1 MSSKGGGGGGKGTP
15 SYKQVVVDRGKG
27 TSNGVFKA
35 PATGTSG
42 SDPGKHQERSRDK
55 NETREEVAKETQKEA
70 QETAKANGTEGR
82 NPCKPK
88 TTMIPKVV
96 LEDPQTQLYRDQ
108 MKTHALI
115 CKFMGLWPTERTL
128 RNWIKYHWKPNGEVE
143 LHLGSKGFFTTV
155 FINLEDRD
163 RVFEGGPYF
172 HASAGLYMQP
182 WKEKFSPEKET
193 FKKVPVWLRF
203 YSLPLDYWFPSTFEA
218 IGNKL
223 GKYVK
228 TSEAT
233 LKGRY
238 TSYARICIEMDV
250 SGALPE
256 AISLEFRDEEWIQN
270 IDYEQIPFRCR
281 RCHEHGHLIR
291 ECPLNKKQEA
301 TNPKTQQDEEGF
313 ITPNPRN
320 RANKKKNKTSAGNTQ
335 ETQEYNRRKG
345 PNKQRDNRRQ
355 GLDKSSRSQRPSNKR
370 AHPTAKQY
378 NSSGELRNPDG
389 WRNKRRQH
397 RHARRRGGCR
407 NDPERSRY
415 RRPRSQRLG
424 GKGRHRPSAHIRT
437 MEKAGSRQRTNRAT
451 RPHPIPVPP
460 MGGSQ
465 SQRTKMHTRGDRTP
479 RSESR

>member
-1 MSSKGGGGGGKGTP
+1 LTVAAIAEDNMSTKGGGKGTP

-27 TSNGVFKA
+27 PRGVFFKA
-35 PATGTSG
+35 PMTGTSG
-42 SDPGKHQERSRDK
+42 SDPEKGQERNQGKS
-55 NETREEVAKETQKEA
+55 ECMEEEARETQS
-70 QETAKANGTEGR
+70 ETQDTTKTNRAEGR

-88 TTMIPKVV
+88 TTMIPKVI
-96 LEDPQTQLYRDQ
+96 LEDPQMQLYRDQ
-108 MKTHALI
+108 MKAHALI

-182 WKEKFSPEKET
+182 WKENFSPEKET
-193 FKKVPVWLRF
+193 FKKVSVWLRF
-203 YSLPLDYWFPSTFEA
+203 YSLPLDYWLPSTFEA

-223 GKYVK
+223 GKYIK
-228 TSEAT
+228 TAEAT

-291 ECPLNKKQEA
+291 EFPLNKKQEA
-301 TNPKTQQDEEGF
+301 ENPKPQQDEDGF
-313 ITPNPRN
+313 VKPNPRS
-320 RANKKKNKTSAGNTQ
+320 RANKKQSKAPAGNNPEVQ
-335 ETQEYNRRKG
+335 NKMEGGIEPIKGQKMIRIRQNLRKSE
-345 PNKQRDNRRQ
+345 NKQQTSPPTGQVTRRNREVVQPRWMEESETTTPPC
-355 GLDKSSRSQRPSNKR
+355 KKQREMRK
-370 AHPTAKQY
+370 
-378 NSSGELRNPDG
+378 
-389 WRNKRRQH
+389 
-397 RHARRRGGCR
+397 
-407 NDPERSRY
+407 
-415 RRPRSQRLG
+415 
-424 GKGRHRPSAHIRT
+424 
-437 MEKAGSRQRTNRAT
+437 
-451 RPHPIPVPP
+451 
-460 MGGSQ
+460 
-465 SQRTKMHTRGDRTP
+465 
-479 RSESR
+479 